1 MPDKTVDL
9 RSDTVTLPTKEMK
22 VAMMN
27 AALGDDGY
35 GEDATVNQL
44 QALAAGKLGMEAAL
58 YVPSGTMGNVCA
70 LLAHTRSGDDV
81 LFEEYAHPSVGNRFP
96 ARFLMPELRHAE
108 RTRLDRRSSSF
119 VQKFQHPIHHVCTP

>member
-35 GEDATVNQL
+35 GEDATVNRL
-44 QALAAGKLGMEAAL
+44 QALAAEKLGMEAAL

-70 LLAHTRSGDDV
+70 LLAHTRPGD
-81 LFEEYAHPSVGNRFP
+81 APSFLAYEAP
-96 ARFLMPELRHAE
+96 ARSTTF
-108 RTRLDRRSSSF
+108 
-119 VQKFQHPIHHVCTP
+119 